1 MRKGSTKRSNL
12 PSLEWEPRAEVLSRI
27 IGRNTTWLVAITGTL
42 SLVVAALSVLFLTLN
57 LSYPDVHIYDYWLE
71 NTLLSIGF
79 SSIGPVIAFR
89 RPENPIGWISCAG
102 GFLLAMVHLVA
113 EYAIYAL
120 LAAPGSVPGGQAAAW
135 LYSWLWVLPLGLIVL
150 LLLLFPEGRLPSS
163 RWRPFAWLSVPS
175 VAVGAVL
182 LAFSPGAISVGLGP
196 IQNPLGIADLPNL
209 YKVVQTLVYALMLVA
224 ATSLFAR
231 LYRSVGIERQQIKW
245 VGYAAAA
252 AASGLI
258 LTYIVPE
265 AISAPWLERVGFVIL
280 VIGVLGGPISM
291 GIAITRYRLYEIDIV
306 INRSLVYG
314 PLTATL
320 ALVYFGSVTALQY
333 LLSLLTGQGGTL
345 AIVASTLSIAAL
357 FNPLRRRIQSF
368 IDHRFYRR
376 RYDAAKTLESF
387 GAKLR
392 EETDLERLC
401 EDLKAVVHETLQPAY
416 VSLWLRPTPP
426 PPGRSEETS
435 ESAAGKAEAQ

>member
-1 MRKGSTKRSNL
+1 M
-12 PSLEWEPRAEVLSRI
+12 LSRI
-27 IGRNTTWLVAITGTL
+27 IGRNTTTWLVAITCTL

-120 LAAPGSVPGGQAAAW
+120 LAAPGSVPGGEAAAW

-163 RWRPFAWLSVPS
+163 RWRPFAWISVLSV
-175 VAVGAVL
+175 VVGAVV

-196 IQNPLGIADLPNL
+196 IQNPLGIAGLPNL

-231 LYRSVGIERQQIKW
+231 LFRSVGIERQQIKW

-333 LLSLLTGQGGTL
+333 LLSLLTRQGGTL
-345 AIVASTLSIAAL
+345 AIVASTLAIAAL

-435 ESAAGKAEAQ
+435 ESAADKAEAW